1 MAVIPAQSNLRPV
14 KMLTSEITLHP
25 QSLSDPVARLFESE
39 GELLRAVTPEHAPL
53 YEQLLAS
60 PALEKL
66 FAAGLVRTERAEIAV
81 GDYPLVLK
89 HSRVD
94 FVSDWREWPSLML
107 KDAALMVCDLCLEL
121 SRQGYGALD
130 IHPWNV
136 LFDFSRPVFVDFA
149 AIVPLERSW
158 LDEQAGRFRD
168 YWILPL
174 TFIKMGHPHFARS
187 LRKSCE
193 ITEPL
198 DEFFK
203 RRELRWFPFWYQRLR
218 RRARQEPTIF
228 FEKLKERL
236 EKIRLPGEERNG
248 SRPVKNMTAVTDAGQ
263 SFEAFA
269 SLTAFAQNDCRAR
282 TLSPLLDRLKPR
294 TLLDIGCGEGL
305 YAQLAEAKGIK
316 IVAIDETEARVNSLY
331 RRVKQRGLNIL
342 PLLLDFSIPTT
353 GQGRKKEFPP
363 STERLACDA
372 SLMLSILP
380 RLFFE
385 LELSFER
392 IANLLAAYSRRAA
405 LVEFAPP
412 RDEYT
417 FKRKESGFAH
427 YRLDDFVKAME
438 RHFHLSEIFE
448 LEQQSRLLLFER
460 R

>member
-1 MAVIPAQSNLRPV
+1 
-14 KMLTSEITLHP
+14 MLSREVTPHP

-39 GELLRAVTPEHAPL
+39 GELLRAVTPEHAPF
-53 YEQLLAS
+53 YERLLAS
-60 PALEKL
+60 PALDKL

-107 KDAALMVCDLCLEL
+107 KDAALMVCELCLEL
-121 SRQGYGALD
+121 SRQGFGALD

-136 LFDFSRPVFVDFA
+136 LFDFSRPVFIDFS
-149 AIVPLERSW
+149 AIAPLERAW
-158 LDEQAGRFRD
+158 ADEQAGRFRD

-174 TFIKMGHPHFARS
+174 TFIKMGHPDFARS

-193 ITEPL
+193 VTEPL

-218 RRARQEPTIF
+218 RRAQHNPTIF
-228 FEKLKERL
+228 FEKLRERL
-236 EKIRLPGEERNG
+236 EKLRLAGEELNG
-248 SRPVKNMTAVTDAGQ
+248 SRHLKSETNGKDVGQ

-269 SLTAFAQNDCRAR
+269 GLEAFAENDCRAR
-282 TLSPLLDRLKPR
+282 TVSQLLDRLKPR
-294 TLLDIGCGEGL
+294 TLLDIGCGDGL
-305 YAQLAEAKGIK
+305 YAQLAEEKGIK
-316 IVAIDETEARVNSLY
+316 VVAIDETEARVNALY
-331 RRVKQRGLNIL
+331 RRVKRRGLHIL

-353 GQGRKKEFPP
+353 GQGRKKEFPS

-372 SLMLSILP
+372 SLMLALLP

-385 LELSFER
+385 VELSFER
-392 IANLLAAYSRRAA
+392 IANLLAAYSRKYTI
-405 LVEFAPP
+405 VEFTVP
-412 RDEYT
+412 RGEHA
-417 FKRKESGFAH
+417 FKRKESGFAR
-427 YRLDDFVKAME
+427 YSLDDFVKAME
-438 RHFHLSEIFE
+438 RHFRLSENFE
-448 LEQQSRLLLFER
+448 LEQQRRLLLFER

>member
-1 MAVIPAQSNLRPV
+1 MRPV
-14 KMLTSEITLHP
+14 KMLTREVTPHP
-25 QSLSDPVARLFESE
+25 QSLSDPIARLFESE
-39 GELLRAVTPEHAPL
+39 GELLRAVTTEHAAF
-53 YEQLLAS
+53 YEGLLAS
-60 PALEKL
+60 PALEQL
-66 FAAGLVRTERAEIAV
+66 FAAGLVRTERSDV
-81 GDYPLVLK
+81 PVSGCPLVLK

-107 KDAALMVCDLCLEL
+107 KDAALMVCELCLAL

-136 LFDFSRPVFVDFA
+136 LFDFSRPVFIDFA
-149 AIVPLERSW
+149 AIVPLQRAW

-193 ITEPL
+193 VTEPL

-218 RRARQEPTIF
+218 RRAQDEPTLF
-228 FEKLKERL
+228 FEKLGERL
-236 EKIRLPGEERNG
+236 EKLRLPGEETNGARAVRNENAE
-248 SRPVKNMTAVTDAGQ
+248 KDAGGNAVA
-263 SFEAFA
+263 FESPA
-269 SLTAFAQNDCRAR
+269 AFAQDDCRAR
-282 TLSPLLDRLKPR
+282 TLSPLLDHLQPR

-305 YAQLAEAKGIK
+305 YARLAEEKGIRV
-316 IVAIDETEARVNSLY
+316 VAIDVNEARVNSLY
-331 RRVKQRGLNIL
+331 LRVKQLGLRIL

-353 GQGRKKEFPP
+353 GQGRKKDFPP

-392 IANLLAAYSRRAA
+392 IANLLAAYSRKAA
-405 LVEFAPP
+405 IVEFTAP
-412 RDEYT
+412 RHEHA
-417 FKRKESGFAH
+417 FKRKESGLAR
-427 YRLDDFVKAME
+427 YRAEDFVKAME
-438 RHFHLSEIFE
+438 RHFRLSETFE
-448 LEQQSRLLLFER
+448 LEQQDRLLVFEKN
-460 R
+460 